1 MVLLRPSIIIGG
13 YNEPLQ
19 GWCDTLS
26 AAGGL
31 SLGVGTGVVRYING
45 GLDFVTDLIP
55 VDFVSNYIIVATALE
70 ANKPNLTVIHCGTSH

>member
-1 MVLLRPSIIIGG
+1 M
-13 YNEPLQ
+13 
-19 GWCDTLS
+19 
-26 AAGGL
+26 

-70 ANKPNLTVIHCGTSH
+70 ANKPNLTVINCGTSH